1 MYKVDMGGG
10 GQKSFSRTGPIVLNF
25 DLNFD
30 MANSKILFIKPYV
43 EIILLNQLNVLVE
56 NDYFSIFSL
65 KKLITVMT
73 KASLI
78 DYLYV

>member
-1 MYKVDMGGG
+1 MYKVDRGGV
-10 GQKSFSRTGPIVLNF
+10 QKSFPRTGPIVLNF

-30 MANSKILFIKPYV
+30 TPNSKILFIKPYV